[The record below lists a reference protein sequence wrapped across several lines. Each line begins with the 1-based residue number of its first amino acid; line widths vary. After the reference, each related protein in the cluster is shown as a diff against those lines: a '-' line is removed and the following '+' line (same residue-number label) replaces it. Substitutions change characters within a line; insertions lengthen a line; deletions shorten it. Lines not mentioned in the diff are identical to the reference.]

1 MLDLGILGDPAFVVV
16 QCLNGLTQAMF
27 LFLIASGLTLI
38 FGVLGVLNFAH
49 GSLYML
55 GAYLSYTIASL
66 FVGRPS
72 AFWVALVLGSLGVA
86 LAGGLIEAIFLR
98 PVYRRAELDQLL
110 VTYALVLI
118 IGDVVKFAW
127 GPDNRSISRPAILAG
142 SVLVGGRDFP
152 TYNLVVIALG
162 PLVAAALW
170 LLLTRTQFGRL
181 IRAAASD
188 REMVGVVGAD
198 VSRLFTGV
206 FVLGAWLG
214 GLGGGLAAPVG
225 LPKFYLLLA
234 TEILIMG
241 LFAMAFNL
249 LLGYAGMVSF
259 GHAAFYGV
267 GAYTCGLL
275 LKKADVPF
283 AMSFLAAPVV
293 AAAVALLFGLLCIR
307 LTRIYFSMLT
317 LAFSQIVWA
326 IAFKW
331 YSLTGGDNGLIGI
344 PVPSALAD
352 PRALYLFTVAI
363 VVLVGGLLWRLVN
376 APFGRTLLAVRENAE
391 RAEFVGIHVRRVQ

>member
-1 MLDLGILGDPAFVVV
+1 MLDLGILGDPAFVAV

-55 GAYLSYTIASL
+55 GAYLSYTIAAL
-66 FVGRPS
+66 FVGRPF

-98 PVYRRAELDQLL
+98 PVYRREELDQLL

-118 IGDVVKFAW
+118 IGDAVKFAW

-142 SVLVGGRDFP
+142 SVLIGGRDFP

-162 PLVAAALW
+162 PVVAVALW

-225 LPKFYLLLA
+225 AIYPGMDVEVIAESFIVVVVGGMGSLA
-234 TEILIMG
+234 GT
-241 LFAMAFNL
+241 
-249 LLGYAGMVSF
+249 LLGSIIIGQLNAF
-259 GHAAFYGV
+259 GILFF
-267 GAYTCGLL
+267 
-275 LKKADVPF
+275 PRF
-283 AMSFLAAPVV
+283 
-293 AAAVALLFGLLCIR
+293 ALLFVYVLMVAVLVIRPWGLLGKPH
-307 LTRIYFSMLT
+307 TR
-317 LAFSQIVWA
+317 
-326 IAFKW
+326 
-331 YSLTGGDNGLIGI
+331 
-344 PVPSALAD
+344 
-352 PRALYLFTVAI
+352 
-363 VVLVGGLLWRLVN
+363 
-376 APFGRTLLAVRENAE
+376 
-391 RAEFVGIHVRRVQ
+391 

>member
-1 MLDLGILGDPAFVVV
+1 MLDLGILGDPAFVAV

-225 LPKFYLLLA
+225 AIYPGMDVEVIAESF
-234 TEILIMG
+234 IVVVVGGMG
-241 LFAMAFNL
+241 SLTGT
-249 LLGYAGMVSF
+249 LLGSLIIGQLNAF
-259 GHAAFYGV
+259 GILFF
-267 GAYTCGLL
+267 
-275 LKKADVPF
+275 PRF
-283 AMSFLAAPVV
+283 
-293 AAAVALLFGLLCIR
+293 ALLFVYVL
-307 LTRIYFSMLT
+307 M
-317 LAFSQIVWA
+317 V
-326 IAFKW
+326 
-331 YSLTGGDNGLIGI
+331 
-344 PVPSALAD
+344 
-352 PRALYLFTVAI
+352 
-363 VVLVGGLLWRLVN
+363 VVLVVRPWGLLGKPYTR
-376 APFGRTLLAVRENAE
+376 
-391 RAEFVGIHVRRVQ
+391 

>member
-1 MLDLGILGDPAFVVV
+1 MLDLGILGDPAFLVV

-225 LPKFYLLLA
+225 AIYPGMDVEVIAESF
-234 TEILIMG
+234 IVVVVGGMG
-241 LFAMAFNL
+241 SLTGT
-249 LLGYAGMVSF
+249 LLGSLIIGQLNAF
-259 GHAAFYGV
+259 GILFF
-267 GAYTCGLL
+267 
-275 LKKADVPF
+275 PRF
-283 AMSFLAAPVV
+283 
-293 AAAVALLFGLLCIR
+293 ALLFVYVL
-307 LTRIYFSMLT
+307 M
-317 LAFSQIVWA
+317 V
-326 IAFKW
+326 
-331 YSLTGGDNGLIGI
+331 
-344 PVPSALAD
+344 
-352 PRALYLFTVAI
+352 
-363 VVLVGGLLWRLVN
+363 VVLVVRPWGLLGKPYTR
-376 APFGRTLLAVRENAE
+376 
-391 RAEFVGIHVRRVQ
+391 

>member
-142 SVLVGGRDFP
+142 SVLIGGRDFP

-225 LPKFYLLLA
+225 AIYPGMDVEVIAESF
-234 TEILIMG
+234 IVVVVGGMG
-241 LFAMAFNL
+241 SLTGT
-249 LLGYAGMVSF
+249 LLGSLIIGQLNAF
-259 GHAAFYGV
+259 GILFF
-267 GAYTCGLL
+267 
-275 LKKADVPF
+275 PRF
-283 AMSFLAAPVV
+283 
-293 AAAVALLFGLLCIR
+293 ALLFVYVL
-307 LTRIYFSMLT
+307 M
-317 LAFSQIVWA
+317 V
-326 IAFKW
+326 
-331 YSLTGGDNGLIGI
+331 
-344 PVPSALAD
+344 
-352 PRALYLFTVAI
+352 
-363 VVLVGGLLWRLVN
+363 VVLVVRPWGLLGKPHTR
-376 APFGRTLLAVRENAE
+376 
-391 RAEFVGIHVRRVQ
+391 

>member
-142 SVLVGGRDFP
+142 SVLVGGRDFT

-225 LPKFYLLLA
+225 AIYPGMDVEVIAESF
-234 TEILIMG
+234 IVVVVGGMG
-241 LFAMAFNL
+241 SLTGT
-249 LLGYAGMVSF
+249 LLGSLIIDQLNAF
-259 GHAAFYGV
+259 GILFF
-267 GAYTCGLL
+267 
-275 LKKADVPF
+275 PRF
-283 AMSFLAAPVV
+283 
-293 AAAVALLFGLLCIR
+293 ALLFVYVL
-307 LTRIYFSMLT
+307 M
-317 LAFSQIVWA
+317 V
-326 IAFKW
+326 
-331 YSLTGGDNGLIGI
+331 
-344 PVPSALAD
+344 
-352 PRALYLFTVAI
+352 
-363 VVLVGGLLWRLVN
+363 VVLVVRPWGLLGKPHTR
-376 APFGRTLLAVRENAE
+376 
-391 RAEFVGIHVRRVQ
+391 

>member
-1 MLDLGILGDPAFVVV
+1 MLDLGILGDPAFVAV

-66 FVGRPS
+66 FVGWPA

-86 LAGGLIEAIFLR
+86 LAGGLIEAVFLR
-98 PVYRRAELDQLL
+98 PVYRREELDQLL

-142 SVLVGGRDFP
+142 SVLIGGRDFP
-152 TYNLVVIALG
+152 TYNLLVIALG

-225 LPKFYLLLA
+225 AIYPGMDVEVIAESF
-234 TEILIMG
+234 IVVVVGGMG
-241 LFAMAFNL
+241 SLTGT
-249 LLGYAGMVSF
+249 LLGSLIIGQLNAF
-259 GHAAFYGV
+259 GILFF
-267 GAYTCGLL
+267 
-275 LKKADVPF
+275 PRF
-283 AMSFLAAPVV
+283 
-293 AAAVALLFGLLCIR
+293 ALLFVYVL
-307 LTRIYFSMLT
+307 M
-317 LAFSQIVWA
+317 V
-326 IAFKW
+326 
-331 YSLTGGDNGLIGI
+331 
-344 PVPSALAD
+344 
-352 PRALYLFTVAI
+352 
-363 VVLVGGLLWRLVN
+363 VVLVMRPWGLLGKPHTR
-376 APFGRTLLAVRENAE
+376 
-391 RAEFVGIHVRRVQ
+391 

>member
-1 MLDLGILGDPAFVVV
+1 MLDLGILGDPAFLVV

-225 LPKFYLLLA
+225 AIYPGMDVEVIAESF
-234 TEILIMG
+234 IVVVVGGMG
-241 LFAMAFNL
+241 SLTGT
-249 LLGYAGMVSF
+249 LLGSLIIGQLNAF
-259 GHAAFYGV
+259 GILFF
-267 GAYTCGLL
+267 
-275 LKKADVPF
+275 PRF
-283 AMSFLAAPVV
+283 
-293 AAAVALLFGLLCIR
+293 ALLFVYVL
-307 LTRIYFSMLT
+307 M
-317 LAFSQIVWA
+317 V
-326 IAFKW
+326 
-331 YSLTGGDNGLIGI
+331 
-344 PVPSALAD
+344 
-352 PRALYLFTVAI
+352 
-363 VVLVGGLLWRLVN
+363 VVLVVRPWGLLGKPHTR
-376 APFGRTLLAVRENAE
+376 
-391 RAEFVGIHVRRVQ
+391 

>member
-1 MLDLGILGDPAFVVV
+1 MLDLGILGDPAFLVV

-225 LPKFYLLLA
+225 AIYPGMDVEVIAESF
-234 TEILIMG
+234 IVVVVGGMG
-241 LFAMAFNL
+241 SLTGT
-249 LLGYAGMVSF
+249 LLGSLIIGQLNAF
-259 GHAAFYGV
+259 GILFF
-267 GAYTCGLL
+267 
-275 LKKADVPF
+275 PRF
-283 AMSFLAAPVV
+283 
-293 AAAVALLFGLLCIR
+293 ALLFVYVL
-307 LTRIYFSMLT
+307 M
-317 LAFSQIVWA
+317 V
-326 IAFKW
+326 
-331 YSLTGGDNGLIGI
+331 
-344 PVPSALAD
+344 
-352 PRALYLFTVAI
+352 
-363 VVLVGGLLWRLVN
+363 VVLVVRPWGLLGKPHAR
-376 APFGRTLLAVRENAE
+376 
-391 RAEFVGIHVRRVQ
+391 

>member
-162 PLVAAALW
+162 LLVAAALW

-225 LPKFYLLLA
+225 AIYPGMDVEVIAESF
-234 TEILIMG
+234 IVVVVGGMG
-241 LFAMAFNL
+241 SLTGT
-249 LLGYAGMVSF
+249 LLGSLIIGQLNAF
-259 GHAAFYGV
+259 GILFF
-267 GAYTCGLL
+267 
-275 LKKADVPF
+275 PRF
-283 AMSFLAAPVV
+283 
-293 AAAVALLFGLLCIR
+293 ALLFVYVL
-307 LTRIYFSMLT
+307 M
-317 LAFSQIVWA
+317 V
-326 IAFKW
+326 
-331 YSLTGGDNGLIGI
+331 
-344 PVPSALAD
+344 
-352 PRALYLFTVAI
+352 
-363 VVLVGGLLWRLVN
+363 VVLVVRPWGLLGKPYTR
-376 APFGRTLLAVRENAE
+376 
-391 RAEFVGIHVRRVQ
+391 